1 MKCIY
6 RIQIRETNDG
16 TSWYVPQV
24 TYPYSKLAKIF
35 GCKDTWLNIYQGFGE
50 SETMTISY
58 ITEEEAMEQINSHK
72 LYMEGRHGK
81 QTKSITYKQV

>member
-1 MKCIY
+1 MKRIY
-6 RIQIRETNDG
+6 RIKINEQNDG

-35 GCKDTWLNIYQGFGE
+35 GCKDTWLNIYQGYGE
-50 SETMTISY
+50 SEYAEIQY

-81 QTKSITYKQV
+81 QTKTITYKQV